1 MMGHGRAADIEML
14 AEFTSRHFGLLEKF
28 ENLATGR
35 IWLRELIA
43 NLLLLRYL
51 ENYLNI

>member
-14 AEFTSRHFGLLEKF
+14 AEFTGRHLALLEKI

-35 IWLRELIA
+35 I
-43 NLLLLRYL
+43 
-51 ENYLNI
+51 